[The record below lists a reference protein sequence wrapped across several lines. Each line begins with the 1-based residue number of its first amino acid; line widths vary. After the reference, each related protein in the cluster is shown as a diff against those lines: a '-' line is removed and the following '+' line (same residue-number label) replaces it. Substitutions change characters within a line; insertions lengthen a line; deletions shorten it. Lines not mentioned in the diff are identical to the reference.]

1 MILHQV
7 CDDTIMTDTSSLSR
21 ERVYDKSV
29 ILELYEN
36 EEDDGSNGSNN
47 ESYSD
52 SSSDNSGGVD
62 VSLCSCML

>member
-21 ERVYDKSV
+21 ESANEKSV

-36 EEDDGSNGSNN
+36 EEDDGSNGSIN

-52 SSSDNSGGVD
+52 SSSDNSGDGD
-62 VSLCSCML
+62 VRLCSCML